1 MRLRPHGLPGRL
13 VIIDGNDGTGKSTL
27 LGGIEQRL
35 RERGYDVLRTSQPTT
50 EARELDAFK
59 VYLFEPERRDEI
71 DYRALL
77 CMMIGDRL
85 QHAHQIIKPALAAGQ
100 IVLCDRYIFT
110 QMVTTRTRG
119 YQDEPWTYELYQ
131 HVIAP
136 DVGIITDADPALVCA
151 RITARSEAREAFH
164 ELDHVRKNLVE
175 FRRLAGVFGLDTIDT
190 AELGIPEALHQAI
203 ELVDKILPTASDD
216 E

>member
-1 MRLRPHGLPGRL
+1 L
-13 VIIDGNDGTGKSTL
+13 
-27 LGGIEQRL
+27 
-35 RERGYDVLRTSQPTT
+35 DVLHTRQPTT

-85 QHAHQIIKPALAAGQ
+85 QHAHRVIKPALAAGR

-119 YQDEPWTYELYQ
+119 YQDEPWMYELYQ

-136 DVGIITDADPALVCA
+136 DIGIITDADPVLVCE
-151 RITARSEAREAFH
+151 RIAARSESREAFH
-164 ELDHVRKNLVE
+164 ELDHVLKNLVE
-175 FRRLAGVFGLDTIDT
+175 FRRLAQLFDLDVVDT
-190 AELGIPEALHQAI
+190 AELGIAEALDRSMKSVGA
-203 ELVDKILPTASDD
+203 VLPSANG
-216 E
+216 EEQPA